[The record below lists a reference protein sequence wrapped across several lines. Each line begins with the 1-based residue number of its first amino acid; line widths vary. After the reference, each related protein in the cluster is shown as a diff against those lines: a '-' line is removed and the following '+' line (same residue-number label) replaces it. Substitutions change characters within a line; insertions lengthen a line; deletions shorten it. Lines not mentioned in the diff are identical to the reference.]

1 MRITSTL
8 KGISENYGKIEGF
21 LSGHRLIRKGLMKA
35 KLLILT
41 AIAALCVTTP
51 AFARHRVVQTRNGRA
66 VAVNTHRHDSRGSRV
81 FWNVGIGFPLYGG
94 YYGGY
99 PHYGGYYSGYPYYG
113 SSYYYGGYPY
123 GYNYYPYGYNNYY
136 YGSSY
141 PYSYNRYSY
150 RNYDSVVIRVQERLA
165 RAGYYRGAID
175 GVIGPRTQYAIRA
188 YERTHGLPADGI
200 IDNRLLRTMGLA

>member
-1 MRITSTL
+1 MSR
-8 KGISENYGKIEGF
+8 N
-21 LSGHRLIRKGLMKA
+21 RLICKGLMKT

-41 AIAALCVTTP
+41 AIAALGVTTP
-51 AFARHRVVQTRNGRA
+51 AFAKHRVVQTRNGRA
-66 VAVNTHRHDSRGSRV
+66 VVVNTHRHDSQSSHV
-81 FWNVGIGFPLYGG
+81 FWNVGIGFPFYGG

-99 PHYGGYYSGYPYYG
+99 PYYGGYYSLGYPYYG

-123 GYNYYPYGYNNYY
+123 GNGYNNYY

-150 RNYDSVVIRVQERLA
+150 RDYNDSVVVRVQERLA
-165 RAGYYRGAID
+165 RAGYYRGPID

-188 YERTHGLPADGI
+188 YERNHGLPADGI
-200 IDNRLLRTMGLA
+200 IDNRLLRTMGLV